1 MMKRD
6 KNAKY
11 WLPRV
16 AALSAA
22 AAVYVLLTHFPAIW
36 NAIRTFIG
44 YFSPLLLGCAI
55 AYVVNPL
62 ANRYRSVLCPQGKR
76 GRRSRIISVVLAYI
90 TVLAILALLLII
102 LVPQLMEGI
111 SVFNDNIDS
120 YLETLRS
127 VFPGLK
133 AFEHVL
139 NMQNILASREKLLST
154 VAAALKNNYSHILE
168 LSAVAGK
175 SLIQWLIGLFLSMYL
190 LADKDRL
197 KANGGRLL
205 RALLPSER
213 YTGVLAFLRRCD
225 SILNRYVVY
234 NLLDSLIIGAAN
246 AVFMAVMGI
255 PYIGLVS
262 FIVAVT
268 NLIPTFGPII
278 GGAVCALLLC
288 LVKLRYAVI
297 FLAFTAVLQLCDA
310 YLVKPKLF
318 GSRLGVS
325 SLWILVGIIA
335 GGRMFGALG
344 VLLAIPGV
352 AVLDFL
358 YSDYLLPRLEKR
370 SAAQQTET
378 ASQGNAS
385 PQQDDLP
392 CSE

>member
-1 MMKRD
+1 MTKRD

-11 WLPRV
+11 WFPRA

-36 NAIRTFIG
+36 SAVWTFIG
-44 YFSPLLLGCAI
+44 YFSPFLLGCAI

-62 ANRYRSVLCPQGKR
+62 ANRYRSILCPRGKR
-76 GRRSRIISVVLAYI
+76 GRRSHIISVVLAYI

-127 VFPGLK
+127 AFPGLK

-154 VAAALKNNYSHILE
+154 VAAALKNNYTHILE

-197 KANGGRLL
+197 KANGRRLL

-213 YTGVLAFLRRCD
+213 YAGMLVFLRRCD

-278 GGAVCALLLC
+278 GGAACALLLC

-297 FLAFTAVLQLCDA
+297 FLVFTAVLQLCDA

-352 AVLDFL
+352 AILDFL

-370 SAAQQTET
+370 SAARQTET

-385 PQQDDLP
+385 PQQEDLP